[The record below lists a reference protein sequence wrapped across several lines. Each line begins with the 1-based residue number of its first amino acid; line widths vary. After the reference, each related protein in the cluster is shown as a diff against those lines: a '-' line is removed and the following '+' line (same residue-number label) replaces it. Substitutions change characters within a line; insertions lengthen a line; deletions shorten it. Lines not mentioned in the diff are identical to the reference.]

1 MKSRHVAFVMKVTL
15 LVGIQGKHRHV
26 RSIKKSKQKE
36 PQLLWLFLLVSSS
49 PYKGLS
55 CINCLVRSIAS
66 VKPSC

>member
-1 MKSRHVAFVMKVTL
+1 MIKVTL
-15 LVGIQGKHRHV
+15 VMGRLRETSLRQINN
-26 RSIKKSKQKE
+26 KSKQKE
-36 PQLLWLFLLVSSS
+36 PQLLWLFLLVRSS